1 MTKMDKELVVDK
13 EEDMVGET
21 QMLVN
26 RERRSGRIMATERLK
41 TLPTRPA
48 PVAKSWPQIKRPN
61 LFCLLSHC

>member
-1 MTKMDKELVVDK
+1 MDKELEVDK
-13 EEDMVGET
+13 KVDKVGESE
-21 QMLVN
+21 MLVTM
-26 RERRSGRIMATERLK
+26 ERRSGRIMATERLK